1 MADVDVPDKN
11 EDDKNAIENQNKIQE
26 PSANTND
33 PKLKEL
39 YKQIRD
45 IHSKQIKVHKHF
57 EAAFYRRQNK
67 KSIVDSEEDKNIAKV
82 KLDTIIKALND
93 YKDGVENEKIP
104 EAQNKL
110 NQMVDDVSQE
120 IIVNHANNML
130 VSQSQIKKRVL
141 QEINNVIN
149 KNTSINTKL
158 DLLEKLRHE
167 AEKTFEKNSNKDI
180 RLHISVNNITEKQ
193 VKNTET
199 LLSLS
204 IQTAVKMKE
213 AYIEIQKAVA
223 AFPDGIK
230 PKAIEAQREADDA
243 VKKADKSK
251 SLSEEALKLA
261 KASISEKL
269 TPKQKQIAIKKANAA
284 AIAAETAANETEIA
298 ATSMLQKIS
307 IAEGEISEED
317 NTLND
322 AIKSASQMAKDAAS
336 KAKQAAEVAVQ
347 KAKQTST
354 KAKEVIQNVTSAV
367 KTGEDALQETEK
379 SIEDDVSERTN
390 MLVLLNDL
398 INETSVMSM
407 QTDKRYLY
415 VMEYKQDKNTNAKIF
430 DNEDIKEEEP
440 TINDKIKDVAA
451 NSIEKVKE
459 TGKKM
464 SQITQDV
471 GSSLGRIIKNK
482 LTNSENNSRIN
493 TEASVKLSRAQKEAE
508 IAAAKAKT
516 AQANASYAEA
526 KTAEKRA
533 KIDASKLEKETENTD
548 EDHTPSAPQ
557 PILGGG
563 NDDLNQKLSFIVNKD
578 DIDSLRYK
586 DLVIV
591 EYSTNNVSEI
601 DNDVIEGD
609 QDYYQYI
616 ANFQEF
622 IKNNND
628 GKGMNFADRTKDRSL
643 LVKRYPIHQYFSYF
657 NKNIGFDYKSV
668 KDNYMQ
674 NAGKYKD
681 NVEKYSKRL
690 DKFFHEL
697 ENFKNNDSLNTI
709 TNKFGKSLN
718 NIQFLFQKY
727 YGFILIIILI
737 IILFASYLN
746 TVIQFFNSVYSRKM
760 SLSPSL
766 IDNSM
771 YDSYARVFSMTIMG
785 NEQYFDYKTMLHF
798 IIYVILFIMIV
809 SINIYY
815 LNDSYNGRL
824 RVMNFIPH
832 PWSTHEVYIF
842 DKRANTL
849 MFYGIILLIFIIII
863 NMIYYFTVFTQS
875 DIFKTRYEGHNEIQ
889 KLYNNIDLEL
899 LDLFLRYDV
908 YEENKEQE
916 PTFLD
921 SYDAKLASWMFNGT
935 EEEINSRIGL
945 FKVNGADAENKD
957 SKRKR
962 FKIFA
967 TIIFANHFVTTK
979 YKKSLFD
986 LSNLKGLSNTEK
998 PSIFLYSKEE
1008 TLDGVLPPDYS
1019 SILSKDSETMR
1030 IILVDLKSDIVSKY
1044 NKIKSNNN
1052 CHPDD
1057 KRYLCKNDLTNHI
1070 IPENSM
1076 QSLKTYFDEE
1086 YKTIYKQV
1094 QKQRIKIKS
1103 KDSAIMY
1110 RVDVILSFIFML
1122 ILGLCLIQIFLWLFF
1137 DNLDIYEAFISKHI
1151 SKIKTIFQI
1160 IVLIIIL
1167 IVIL

>member
-1 MADVDVPDKN
+1 MADVDVPNKKN
-11 EDDKNAIENQNKIQE
+11 KDTKAKNVNKDQKGKITKNDEDPEAEE
-26 PSANTND
+26 AEAPSANTND
-33 PKLKEL
+33 PQLKEL

-45 IHSKQIKVHKHF
+45 IHSKQIKVHKYF
-57 EAAFYRRQNK
+57 EAAFYKRKNK
-67 KSIVDSEEDKNIAKV
+67 TTSSVSGTVSIK
-82 KLDTIIKALND
+82 
-93 YKDGVENEKIP
+93 
-104 EAQNKL
+104 
-110 NQMVDDVSQE
+110 VSQTNTNDLIQE
-120 IIVNHANNML
+120 QVQLFDGLHSSLMKTAAN
-130 VSQSQIKKRVL
+130 
-141 QEINNVIN
+141 IN
-149 KNTSINTKL
+149 
-158 DLLEKLRHE
+158 D
-167 AEKTFEKNSNKDI
+167 
-180 RLHISVNNITEKQ
+180 
-193 VKNTET
+193 
-199 LLSLS
+199 
-204 IQTAVKMKE
+204 
-213 AYIEIQKAVA
+213 AYIEIQKAAA
-223 AFPDGIK
+223 AFPDSIK

-269 TPKQKQIAIKKANAA
+269 TPKQKQIAIKKAREA

-307 IAEGEISEED
+307 IAEGEISKED

-322 AIKSASQMAKDAAS
+322 AIKHVLEMAKNAVV
-336 KAKQAAEVAVQ
+336 KAKQVAELAVNAATQSSA
-347 KAKQTST
+347 KAKQVAKS
-354 KAKEVIQNVTSAV
+354 AKEVIQNVTNAT
-367 KTGEDALQETEK
+367 KTALQEIEK
-379 SIEDDVSERTN
+379 SIENNVSERTN

-415 VMEYKQDKNTNAKIF
+415 VMEYKQDKNSNAKIF

-459 TGKKM
+459 VGKQT
-464 SQITQDV
+464 SQIAQDV

-482 LTNSENNSRIN
+482 LTKSENVSRI
-493 TEASVKLSRAQKEAE
+493 EAEVSNKLPRAQQEAE
-508 IAAAKAKT
+508 IAKVKAITAEAKAKI
-516 AQANASYAEA
+516 E
-526 KTAEKRA
+526 RA
-533 KIDASKLEKETENTD
+533 GLESKKQ
-548 EDHTPSAPQ
+548 S
-557 PILGGG
+557 GGA
-563 NDDLNQKLSFIVNKD
+563 NDDLNQKLSFIANKD
-578 DIDSLRYK
+578 DIDKLVYK

-591 EYSTNNVSEI
+591 EYSTKNVSEI
-601 DNDVIEGD
+601 DKDVIKPD

-643 LVKRYPIHQYFSYF
+643 LVKRYPIHQYFSFF

-668 KDNYMQ
+668 KDNYIQ

-690 DKFFHEL
+690 DKFFDEL
-697 ENFKNNDSLNTI
+697 ENFKNNDGLNTI
-709 TNKFGKSLN
+709 ENKFEKSLN

-737 IILFASYLN
+737 IILFASYLDY
-746 TVIQFFNSVYSRKM
+746 VIRFFNSVYSQKM

-766 IDNSM
+766 INNSM
-771 YDSYARVFSMTIMG
+771 YDSYARIFSMTIMG

-798 IIYVILFIMIV
+798 VIYVVLFIMIV

-815 LNDSYNGRL
+815 LADSYNGRL

-849 MFYGIILLIFIIII
+849 MFYGIVLLIVIIIL

-875 DIFKTRYEGHNEIQ
+875 DIFKTRYESHNEIQ
-889 KLYNNIDLEL
+889 NLYNNINLEL
-899 LDLFLRYDV
+899 LDLFLRSDV
-908 YEENKEQE
+908 YEENKDHE
-916 PTFLD
+916 PIFLD

-935 EEEINSRIGL
+935 EEEINSRIGKTDDKEL
-945 FKVNGADAENKD
+945 KNK
-957 SKRKR
+957 RL
-962 FKIFA
+962 KILM
-967 TIIFANHFVTTK
+967 TIVFANHFVSSK
-979 YKKSLFD
+979 YKRALFD
-986 LSNLKGLSNTEK
+986 IPNIGDLSNTEK
-998 PSIFLYSKEE
+998 PSIFSYSKEE

-1019 SILSKDSETMR
+1019 SILSNDSETMR
-1030 IILVDLKSDIVSKY
+1030 IILADPKSGIVSKY
-1044 NKIKSNNN
+1044 NNIQNNN
-1052 CHPDD
+1052 KCNPDD
-1057 KRYLCKNDLTNHI
+1057 KRYVCKNELNNYNI
-1070 IPENSM
+1070 IDENAKE
-1076 QSLKTYFDEE
+1076 SLKYFDDE
-1086 YKTIYKQV
+1086 YKKIYKQI

>member
-11 EDDKNAIENQNKIQE
+11 EDDKNAVENKNQE
-26 PSANTND
+26 PSANIND

-45 IHSKQIKVHKHF
+45 IHSKQIKVHKYF

-67 KSIVDSEEDKNIAKV
+67 KSIVDSEEGKNIAV
-82 KLDTIIKALND
+82 A
-93 YKDGVENEKIP
+93 G
-104 EAQNKL
+104 NKL
-110 NQMVDDVSQE
+110 
-120 IIVNHANNML
+120 
-130 VSQSQIKKRVL
+130 
-141 QEINNVIN
+141 
-149 KNTSINTKL
+149 TK
-158 DLLEKLRHE
+158 EHVE
-167 AEKTFEKNSNKDI
+167 
-180 RLHISVNNITEKQ
+180 
-193 VKNTET
+193 NTET
-199 LLSLS
+199 LHLSS
-204 IQTAVKMKE
+204 IKTAAKIND
-213 AYIEIQKAVA
+213 AYMEIQKAAA

-230 PKAIEAQREADDA
+230 PKAKEAQREAEKA
-243 VKKADKSK
+243 KIKADKAK
-251 SLSEEALKLA
+251 ILTEEALKLT
-261 KASISEKL
+261 KASILDKL
-269 TPKQKQIAIKKANAA
+269 TPKQKQIAINKANAA
-284 AIAAETAANETEIA
+284 AIAAETAVNETEKA
-298 ATSMLQKIS
+298 ATSMLQKIIS
-307 IAEGEISEED
+307 IVKEEIDSEAD

-322 AIKSASQMAKDAAS
+322 AMKSASQMAKDAAS
-336 KAKQAAEVAVQ
+336 KAKQAASAAVQ
-347 KAKQTST
+347 EATQTST
-354 KAKEVIQNVTSAV
+354 TAKEVIENVTSAI

-379 SIEDDVSERTN
+379 SIEDNVSERTN

-415 VMEYKQDKNTNAKIF
+415 VMEYKQGKNTTAKIF

-451 NSIEKVKE
+451 NSIEKVNAV
-459 TGKKM
+459 GKKM

-471 GSSLGRIIKNK
+471 GSTLGRIIKNK
-482 LTNSENNSRIN
+482 LKKSENNSRIN
-493 TEASVKLSRAQKEAE
+493 TEAPDNLSRARKEPE
-508 IAAAKAKT
+508 I
-516 AQANASYAEA
+516 AEA
-526 KTAEKRA
+526 KATTAHHSYYTGGA
-533 KIDASKLEKETENTD
+533 
-548 EDHTPSAPQ
+548 
-557 PILGGG
+557 LGGN
-563 NDDLNQKLSFIVNKD
+563 NDDLNQKLSFIANKD
-578 DIDSLRYK
+578 DIDKLIYK

-601 DNDVIEGD
+601 DRDVIEGD

-690 DKFFHEL
+690 DKFFLEL

-709 TNKFGKSLN
+709 RNKFGKSLN

-727 YGFILIIILI
+727 YGFILIIVLI
-737 IILFASYLN
+737 ITLFASYLDS
-746 TVIQFFNSVYSRKM
+746 VIRFFNSVYSRKM

-771 YDSYARVFSMTIMG
+771 YDSYARVFSMKIMG

-798 IIYVILFIMIV
+798 VIYVVLFIMIV
-809 SINIYY
+809 SINVYY
-815 LNDSYNGRL
+815 LADSYNGRL

-863 NMIYYFTVFTQS
+863 NMIYYLTVFTQS

-945 FKVNGADAENKD
+945 FKVDGTDAENED

-1008 TLDGVLPPDYS
+1008 TLDGVLPPGYS

-1057 KRYLCKNDLTNHI
+1057 KRYLCKNELTNHI
-1070 IPENSM
+1070 IPENDM
-1076 QSLKTYFDEE
+1076 PKLKQYFDTQ
-1086 YKTIYKQV
+1086 YTTLYKQL

-1122 ILGLCLIQIFLWLFF
+1122 ILGLCLFQIFLWLFF
-1137 DNLDIYEAFISKHI
+1137 DNLDIYEAFISKYF
-1151 SKIKTIFQI
+1151 SRIKTIFQL

-1167 IVIL
+1167 IAIL